1 MCRFATA
8 PWPPAA
14 RRMPGCRVPRRHQF
28 LVSGF
33 GLPPDTFAKLAADCP
48 NLLTHGDV
56 WTAGCAMLFFKSMGW
71 RNRDIAQRIV
81 GWATQLGQPA
91 ENCKP
96 QGHLEGCQAA
106 ADPQTAFVAW

>member
-1 MCRFATA
+1 M
-8 PWPPAA
+8 
-14 RRMPGCRVPRRHQF
+14 PRRHQF

-71 RNRDIAQRIV
+71 RNRDIAQRII

-91 ENCKP
+91 ADCKP
-96 QGHLEGCQAA
+96 
-106 ADPQTAFVAW
+106 